1 MHKRFQACTALV
13 TGAAKGIGQEIATCL
28 AQEGA
33 RVWLADTDGPGAQSL
48 ERALQDR
55 GLSACAACL
64 DVSDETQWEQLV
76 ERIQREEGGLDIL
89 VNNAGIAPVSSIEE
103 TSLQRFRQV
112 MQVNAD
118 GVFLGIKSCLPLL
131 RANSRRRAGG
141 SAVVN
146 VASLLAVRALPHNI
160 AYGASKAAVLQIG
173 KCAAIELARQGDA
186 IRVNNVMPSVT
197 DTPMVQQEVKEWA
210 HKGTMGTHDVEQ
222 TRKALD
228 QRIPIGR
235 IAQPIDIAQAVL
247 FLCSE
252 ASAFMTGVD
261 MPVDG
266 GRMAI

>member
-1 MHKRFQACTALV
+1 MYTRFEGCKALV
-13 TGAAKGIGQEIATCL
+13 TGAAKGIGLTIATEL

-33 RVWLADTDGPGAQSL
+33 RVWLADMDLQGVQVL
-48 ERALQDR
+48 ERELQAR
-55 GLSACAACL
+55 GLSACAVAL
-64 DVSDETQWEQLV
+64 DVGDEQQWLQLV
-76 ERIQREEGGLDIL
+76 QRIRLEEGGLDIL
-89 VNNAGIAPVSSIEE
+89 VNNAGIAPVSSIED
-103 TSLQRFRQV
+103 TSLQRFRHV
-112 MQVNAD
+112 MQVNAE
-118 GVFLGIKSCLPLL
+118 GVFLGIRSCLPLL
-131 RANSRRRAGG
+131 RANSHRRAGG

-146 VASLLAVRALPHNI
+146 LASLLAIRALPHNI

-197 DTPMVQQEVKEWA
+197 DTPMVQQELKEWA

-235 IAQPIDIAQAVL
+235 IAQPMDIAQAVL

-261 MPVDG
+261 LPVDG